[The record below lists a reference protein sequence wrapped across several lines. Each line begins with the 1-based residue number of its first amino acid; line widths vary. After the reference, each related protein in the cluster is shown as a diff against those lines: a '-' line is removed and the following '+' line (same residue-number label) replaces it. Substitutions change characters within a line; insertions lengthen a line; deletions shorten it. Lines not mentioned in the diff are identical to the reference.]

1 MARKASEQSS
11 HGLNDVFGLALLA
24 AALLLVVAQ
33 LSFDRHDL
41 AANMVPPNQ
50 STHNWIGPL
59 GAHIANA
66 TFLVFGFAGYM
77 LPVVLAFAGIIE
89 CEGDEHTLTGD
100 SGRVHQTDLSVVG
113 P

>member
-1 MARKASEQSS
+1 MVDVIVDLPGCYNMLKLRVRWQE
-11 HGLNDVFGLALLA
+11 GLCDLVSGLLA
-24 AALLLVVAQ
+24 PGLYAEHV
-33 LSFDRHDL
+33 
-41 AANMVPPNQ
+41 
-50 STHNWIGPL
+50 
-59 GAHIANA
+59 
-66 TFLVFGFAGYM
+66 AGYLDRDNRHM